1 MATTI
6 FGIIL
11 AVLVFDYVLE
21 RWLDMLNARNRTQ
34 ALPAELQDIYNAEEY
49 VKQQTYEQTKTQFG
63 LITAT
68 FSFLLIFLMLVFD
81 GFAFVDSLIYNS
93 FGTVESP
100 LHHIWAGLLFF
111 GILAFASDIL
121 GIPFDVYATFV
132 IEEKFGF
139 NKTTVRTFILDKI
152 KSWLLMII
160 LGGSI
165 LAALLWLISYFG
177 EHFWIY
183 AWILISIIMIGI
195 TMFYSTLIVPLF
207 NKQTPLEDGELKQA
221 IFEFSN
227 TVGFKLDNIF
237 VIDGSKRSTKANAY
251 FSGLG
256 SKKRIVLYDTLIQEM
271 STEEIVAVL
280 AHEIGHYKKKHT
292 RTMIAAS
299 LIQMGVLLFV
309 FGLLVHSTWLTEA
322 IGIPYEAGKY
332 HIALF
337 VFSILYSPLSF
348 IISLGMNM
356 ASRKHEFEADAY
368 AATHY
373 GGGYLEQALRKLSK
387 RNLSNLTPHPLY
399 VFFYYSHPP
408 LLQRIQAIRNVSEK
422 K

>member
-1 MATTI
+1 MASTI
-6 FGIIL
+6 FGLIIG
-11 AVLVFDYVLE
+11 VLVFDYILE
-21 RWLDMLNARNRTQ
+21 RVLDILNAQHRSQ
-34 ALPAELQDIYNAEEY
+34 KLPAELQDIYNSEEY
-49 VKQQTYEQTKTQFG
+49 EKQQQYEQTKTNFG

-68 FSFLLIFLMLVFD
+68 FSFILILGMLVFN
-81 GFAFVDSLIYNS
+81 GFAFVDTFIYNT
-93 FGTVESP
+93 FGGTEHAI
-100 LHHIWAGLLFF
+100 HHIWAGLLFF

-121 GIPFDVYATFV
+121 GIPFEAYSTFV

-139 NKTTVRTFILDKI
+139 NKTTIKTFIIDKI
-152 KSWLLMII
+152 KSWLLMIL

-165 LAALLWLISYFG
+165 LAALLWLITYFG

-183 AWILISIIMIGI
+183 AWIFISVIMIGI

-207 NKQTPLEDGELKQA
+207 NKQTPLEEGELKQA

-227 TVGFKLDNIF
+227 KVGFKLDNIY

-256 SKKRIVLYDTLIQEM
+256 AKKRIVLYDTLIQEM

-299 LIQMGVLLFV
+299 LLQMGLLLFI
-309 FGLLVHSTWLTEA
+309 FGLLVNSSWLTEA
-322 IGIPYEAGKY
+322 LGIPFEQGKY

-348 IISLGMNM
+348 IISIAMNL

-373 GGGYLEQALRKLSK
+373 NGTFLEQALRKLSK

-408 LLQRIQAIRNVSEK
+408 LLERIRAMRTNS
-422 K
+422 